1 MKKCIIALSVYWKRQ
16 AEMATP
22 VINQIVEQ
30 VKALP
35 DHLQHQV
42 LTFVRSLRTFAGR
55 GTSGASLLQFAG
67 GISMDDVDSMRE
79 AIENDCERV
88 DKNEW

>member
-1 MKKCIIALSVYWKRQ
+1 VAI
-16 AEMATP
+16 P
-22 VINQIVEQ
+22 VLDQIVEQ

-42 LTFVRSLRTFAGR
+42 LTFVRSLRTVAKR
-55 GTSGASLLQFAG
+55 GTPGSSLLQFAG
-67 GISMDDVDSMRE
+67 GISMDDVASMRE

-88 DKNEW
+88 DGNEW